1 MRTITVTHEI
11 DCEAEYCGKCE
22 EKRQIG
28 VGLDYRCK
36 QFKKKLTNETKETEK
51 DVWTL
56 FVKRLPEC
64 IKAETNSSEKP
75 NSSNIRS

>member
-1 MRTITVTHEI
+1 MRKITVTHEI
-11 DCEAEYCGKCE
+11 DCEAEFCGECKK
-22 EKRQIG
+22 KRQVG

-36 QFKKKLTNETKETEK
+36 QFVRMLKNVTKETKK

-64 IKAETNSSEKP
+64 IKAETKAN
-75 NSSNIRS
+75 